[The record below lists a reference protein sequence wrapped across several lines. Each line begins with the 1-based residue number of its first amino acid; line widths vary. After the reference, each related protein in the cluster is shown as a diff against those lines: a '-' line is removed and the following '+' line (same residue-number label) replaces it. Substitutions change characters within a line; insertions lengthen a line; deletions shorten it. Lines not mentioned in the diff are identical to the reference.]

1 MNYTFLSDFCTIY
14 RIPRFQEKLN
24 TLYPNFDQKRPYTW
38 IEIAQDTVYPKPLA
52 GPDKAA
58 GGEEGKAR
66 MEGGRHDKQVASS
79 KLKKCIQDYSAKI
92 VTLFMTKMA
101 AK

>member
-1 MNYTFLSDFCTIY
+1 MTY
-14 RIPRFQEKLN
+14 
-24 TLYPNFDQKRPYTW
+24 
-38 IEIAQDTVYPKPLA
+38 
-52 GPDKAA
+52 KAA

-66 MEGGRHDKQVASS
+66 MGGGGHDKEVASS
-79 KLKKCIQDYSAKI
+79 KKCIQDYSAKI

>member
-1 MNYTFLSDFCTIY
+1 MYFLAY
-14 RIPRFQEKLN
+14 
-24 TLYPNFDQKRPYTW
+24 
-38 IEIAQDTVYPKPLA
+38 
-52 GPDKAA
+52 KAA

-66 MEGGRHDKQVASS
+66 MEGGGHDKDVASS